1 MVKLVT
7 NKKVLV
13 ILFLTFPFFFLF
25 LFFNQNQEFRL
36 LYSDKEIVNIGK
48 NIYLKNC
55 ASCHGKNLEGQKN
68 WQIRQND
75 GYLLAPPHD
84 KTGHTW
90 HHSDYYLFMVTK
102 FGIEEIIKKSY
113 PNNMPIYKDLLNDKE
128 IISVLS
134 YIKSTWPEEIRII
147 QDKLNE
153 NR

>member
-134 YIKSTWPEEIRII
+134 YIKSTWPEEIRIM
-147 QDKLNE
+147 QDKLNK

>member
-7 NKKVLV
+7 DKKVLIV
-13 ILFLTFPFFFLF
+13 IFLTFPFFFLF
-25 LFFNQNQEFRL
+25 LYFNQNQEFSL

-48 NIYLKNC
+48 SIYLKNC

-102 FGIEEIIKKSY
+102 LGIEEIIKKIY

-134 YIKSTWPEEIRII
+134 YIKSTWPEEIRIM
-147 QDKLNE
+147 QDKLNK

>member
-7 NKKVLV
+7 DKKVLIV
-13 ILFLTFPFFFLF
+13 IFLTFPFFFLF
-25 LFFNQNQEFRL
+25 LYFNQNQEFSL

-48 NIYLKNC
+48 SIYLKNC

-102 FGIEEIIKKSY
+102 LGIEEIIKKSY

-134 YIKSTWPEEIRII
+134 YIKSTWPEEIRIM
-147 QDKLNE
+147 QDKLNK

>member
-1 MVKLVT
+1 M
-7 NKKVLV
+7 
-13 ILFLTFPFFFLF
+13 F

-134 YIKSTWPEEIRII
+134 YIKSTWPEEIRIM
-147 QDKLNE
+147 QDKLNK

>member
-7 NKKVLV
+7 DKKVLIV
-13 ILFLTFPFFFLF
+13 IFLTFPFFFLF
-25 LFFNQNQEFRL
+25 LYFNQNQEFSL

-48 NIYLKNC
+48 SIYLKNC

-102 FGIEEIIKKSY
+102 LGIEEIIKKIY

-134 YIKSTWPEEIRII
+134 YIKSTWPEEIRIM
-147 QDKLNE
+147 QGKLNK